1 MSRGIIRQLKRARK
15 AAEKDIA
22 AATGFYGRGL
32 ASEGYSGGYRD
43 ALNDVE
49 LALTTGHGNGSSRY
63 WPRDDEEQSK

>member
-15 AAEKDIA
+15 AAEKDMS
-22 AATGFYGRGL
+22 AATSFYGRGL

-49 LALTTGHGNGSSRY
+49 LALNTGHGNGSSRY
-63 WPRDDEEQSK
+63 WPRDDEEQPK